1 MAFDATQSG
10 DPYAADLAIVRAAC
24 SRERHA
30 MESLFERLE
39 CVPRIVGALNRS
51 LGAPLDVDE
60 QSDLVQDVLIVL
72 WKKFEEYKG
81 EARIE
86 TYAYRVCRFE
96 LLNAARK
103 KRRRRSLDAEAS
115 SETGETHGE
124 HENRQLH
131 VAESLARGLSQLDA
145 EEAAIVRL
153 KHYESMKFEEIA
165 QRLKISVNTIKTRY
179 YRALSRLKVL
189 LADGAAELG
198 S

>member
-10 DPYAADLAIVRAAC
+10 DPYAADLALVRAAC

-30 MESLFERLE
+30 METLFERLA
-39 CVPRIVGALNRS
+39 CVPRIIGALNRS
-51 LGAPLDVDE
+51 LGSPLDLEE

-72 WKKFEEYKG
+72 WRKFEEYKG

-96 LLNAARK
+96 LLNAVRK
-103 KRRRRSLDAEAS
+103 KRRRRNLDSGIS
-115 SETGETHGE
+115 SEAGELPGE
-124 HENRQLH
+124 ESDRQIQ
-131 VAESLARGLSQLDA
+131 VAESLSRGLSQLDS
-145 EEAAIVRL
+145 EEATIVRM

-165 QRLKISVNTIKTRY
+165 LRLKISVNTIKTRY

-189 LADGAAELG
+189 LADGTAGMG